1 MAHVRVTVIE
11 PKTGREDEALS
22 VLREIDDLFSNQP
35 ELRVSFVFGADS
47 TGKGPFGRVAV
58 WETEGAANQT
68 AMSDRALA
76 LRARLGAVSSER
88 VVETLS
94 EIVNSHSLDAA
105 VA

>member
-22 VLREIDDLFSNQP
+22 VLREIDDLFSKEP
-35 ELRVSFVFGADS
+35 ELRLSFVFGADS
-47 TGKGPFGRVAV
+47 MGKGPFGRVSI
-58 WETEGAANQT
+58 WETESAANHT
-68 AMSDRALA
+68 AISERALA
-76 LRARLGAVSSER
+76 LRARLRAVSSAK

-105 VA
+105 LA